1 MITVSLPLYVL
12 FSSSL
17 NYSSQLH
24 LFLLYQGLIFFSFSF
39 LPSAYSYSCIFS
51 FLLLLL
57 LIFHSSSLSSSY
69 LFVKICFF
77 LLFPVVSLFE
87 FKSHP
92 SLFLFLLRPIGR
104 RSATGVLAPPP
115 PCPATTFLPTG
126 LAHYRKIMM
135 TSRPSE

>member
-1 MITVSLPLYVL
+1 MIPVSLPLNVL

-17 NYSSQLH
+17 NYSSQFH
-24 LFLLYQGLIFFSFSF
+24 LFLLYQWLIFFSFSF

-104 RSATGVLAPPP
+104 RSATGVLAPLPPPAPPP
-115 PCPATTFLPTG
+115 PCYPQAWHTTE
-126 LAHYRKIMM
+126 R
-135 TSRPSE
+135 S

>member
-1 MITVSLPLYVL
+1 MFSFPPPLIILP
-12 FSSSL
+12 SST
-17 NYSSQLH
+17 
-24 LFLLYQGLIFFSFSF
+24 FFCCTRGCFFFSFSF

-69 LFVKICFF
+69 LFVKTCFF

-104 RSATGVLAPPP
+104 RSAMGVLAPPLLRHH
-115 PCPATTFLPTG
+115 LPTHRLG
-126 LAHYRKIMM
+126 TLLKDHDDQ
-135 TSRPSE
+135 